1 MKKLVFCDIDGT
13 ILDGSRKMEKLTP
26 ETLHAINSLKRT
38 DYVVIASGRCMGL
51 LDRQIIDLDPSG
63 FILCN
68 GAYDLA
74 GDQTV
79 FCDSFSEEAVRKICE
94 VTAAYNGFYI
104 FETLDE
110 MYIDSLES
118 EAFRKFMSGWARILR
133 GFKENGSAD
142 KSFHIAM
149 IGFPDEQSCV
159 EAGEQLKDTVD
170 LARHKG
176 FHSYDVNVKGISK
189 ATGVNKIREYLNIP
203 YENTYAFGDALND
216 LEMLQAVA
224 HPVIMKN
231 CDPALRAYGFDETDD
246 VLDDGFYRYLLANKL
261 INPL

>member
-26 ETLHAINSLKRT
+26 ETLHAINSLRRT

-68 GAYDLA
+68 GAYDLV

-79 FCDSFSEEAVRKICE
+79 FRDSFSKEAVEKIRE
-94 VTAAYNGFYI
+94 VTVAYNGFYI
-104 FETLDE
+104 FEALNE
-110 MYIDSLES
+110 MYVDSFDS
-118 EAFRKFMSGWARILR
+118 DAFQLFMSGWAKVLK
-133 GFKENGSAD
+133 GFEESKVAD
-142 KSFHIAM
+142 KPFHITM
-149 IGFPDEQSCV
+149 IGFCDEDSCQK
-159 EAGEQLKDTVD
+159 AGEQLKDIAD

-176 FHSYDVNVKGISK
+176 FYSYDVNIKGISK
-189 ATGVNKIREYLNIP
+189 ATGVNRIREYLNIP
-203 YENTYAFGDALND
+203 YEDTYAFGDALND

-231 CDPALRAYGFDETDD
+231 SDPALKTYGFEETGD
-246 VLDDGFYRYLLANKL
+246 VLDNGFYRYLLTNKL

>member
-1 MKKLVFCDIDGT
+1 MKKLIFCDIDGT

-26 ETLHAINSLKRT
+26 ETLHAIDSLKRT

-68 GAYDLA
+68 GAYNMV

-79 FCDSFSEEAVRKICE
+79 FRDSFSKEAVEKIRE
-94 VTAAYNGFYI
+94 VTAACNGFYI
-104 FETLDE
+104 FETLNE

-118 EAFRKFMSGWARILR
+118 KAFRKFMSGWARVLR
-133 GFKENGSAD
+133 GFKEDSQAD
-142 KSFHIAM
+142 QPFHIAM
-149 IGFPDEQSCV
+149 IGFPDEPSCL
-159 EAGEQLKDTVD
+159 EAGEKLRDVAD

-176 FHSYDVNVKGISK
+176 FYSYDVNVKGISK
-189 ATGVNKIREYLNIP
+189 ATGVNRIREYLNIP
-203 YENTYAFGDALND
+203 FENTYAFGDALND

-224 HPVIMKN
+224 HPVVMKN
-231 CDPALRAYGFDETDD
+231 CDPALRTYGFEETDD
-246 VLDDGFYRYLLANKL
+246 VLDNGFYRYLLANKL

>member
-1 MKKLVFCDIDGT
+1 MKKLAFCDIDGT

-26 ETLHAINSLKRT
+26 ETLHAVSSLKQT

-68 GAYDLA
+68 GGYDLV
-74 GDQTV
+74 GDHTV
-79 FCDSFSEEAVRKICE
+79 FCDSFSEEAVRKIRE
-94 VTAAYNGFYI
+94 VTLAYNGFYI
-104 FETLDE
+104 FETLHE
-110 MYIDSLES
+110 MYIDSMES
-118 EAFRKFMSGWARILR
+118 EAFQKFMSGWARLLK
-133 GFKENGSAD
+133 GFTENGCVD
-142 KSFHIAM
+142 KPFHIAM
-149 IGFPDEQSCV
+149 IGFPDEPSCIA
-159 EAGEQLKDTVD
+159 AGEQLKDVAD

-176 FHSYDVNVKGISK
+176 FYSYDVNIKGISK
-189 ATGVNKIREYLNIP
+189 ATGVNRIREYLDIP

-231 CDPALRAYGFDETDD
+231 SDPALRSYGFEETDD
-246 VLDDGFYRYLLANKL
+246 VLDNGFYRYLLANEL